1 VVVTKLK
8 ALTALLLI
16 SSHVYVNAA
25 VLPEERADA
34 LYHNYD
40 GGGITID
47 GPSILIRKNFAEQV
61 SVSANYYV
69 DSISSASIDAVTQAS
84 PYKEER
90 TQTSAA
96 VDYLHEKSTLS
107 YSYTYSTEND
117 YDATTNYIGISQ
129 EMFGGL
135 STVSLGYT
143 QGDNKVSKTGDAG
156 FSDVASFKN
165 YRVSLAQVLTKK
177 TILSLTYDIITDEGF
192 LNNPYRQVRYL
203 DSGSAS
209 GYSFQAEN
217 YPRTRTSNAASFNL
231 RYHLPYRAA
240 AFIGYRFFTDSWG
253 IKADTIEIGY
263 THPLKDNWMFDT
275 SIRYYTQNQADFYSD
290 LFPFKDAQNYLARD
304 KELSNLTDYSFNIG
318 VSYALNSDN
327 LSLFEKVSANLYFSH
342 IIFNYDNF
350 RDIRQTSYAAGSEPE
365 YSFSANVIR
374 MYLSFWF

>member
-1 VVVTKLK
+1 MVAIKIK
-8 ALTALLLI
+8 AFSILLLI
-16 SSHVYVNAA
+16 SSYSYLNAA

-47 GPSILIRKNFAEQV
+47 GPSILVRKNFADQV

-69 DSISSASIDAVTQAS
+69 DNISSASIDAVTQAS
-84 PYKEER
+84 PYKEKR

-96 VDYLHEKSTLS
+96 LDYLHDKSTLS

-117 YDATTNYIGISQ
+117 YDATTNYIGVSQ

-135 STVSLGYT
+135 STVSLSYT
-143 QGDNKVSKTGDAG
+143 QGDNTVSKTGDAS

-165 YRVSLAQVLTKK
+165 YRVSLAQVITKK
-177 TILSLTYDIITDEGF
+177 TIISLTYDIITDEGF
-192 LNNPYRQVRYL
+192 LNNPYRQIRYL

-253 IKADTIEIGY
+253 IKADTVEIGY
-263 THPLKDNWMFDT
+263 THPLKENWIFET
-275 SIRYYTQNQADFYSD
+275 GLRYYAQNQADFYSD
-290 LFPFKDAQNYLARD
+290 LFPFRDAQNFLARD
-304 KELSNLTDYSFNIG
+304 KELSTLTDYSFNIG
-318 VSYALNSDN
+318 VSYALNNDG
-327 LSLFEKVSANLYFSH
+327 LSFFDKVSANIYFSH
-342 IIFNYDNF
+342 IVFNYDNF
-350 RDIRQTSYAAGSEPE
+350 RDIRQSSFAAGSEPE
-365 YSFSANVIR
+365 YGFSANVIR

>member
-143 QGDNKVSKTGDAG
+143 QGDNKVSKTGDAS
-156 FSDVASFKN
+156 FSDIASFKN

-304 KELSNLTDYSFNIG
+304 KELSKLTDYSFNIG

-327 LSLFEKVSANLYFSH
+327 LSLFEKASANLYFSH

-350 RDIRQTSYAAGSEPE
+350 RDIRQSSFAAGSEPE